1 MPVTACEFESHP
13 AHERTLRRHSN
24 HLVVMKIL
32 TSEQIR
38 EIDAQ
43 TVLREQISSLDLM
56 ERAATAFYHWLI
68 EKYDRKDTSI
78 LVFAGVGNN
87 GGDALAVARMLHGV
101 GYPVKVVVVEYSAS
115 YSDDC
120 LHNLHR
126 AEAAGVPCTKIV
138 LTSDIP
144 QSDFSQGALLQSDSP
159 KPHVVP
165 SMPELHLS
173 DIPPFDEY
181 DLLIDGLFGTGLNRK
196 VSGLAREVIARMNES
211 GKRIISID
219 VPSGLF
225 LDRETAFAVEASETV
240 TFQIPKLALY
250 LPGNQRYCGEVYRVE
265 IGLNEAAIAEADTN
279 TFFTRGEE
287 ARGWLKPLP
296 RFAHKGTLGHALVI
310 GGSLGMMGSVCL
322 AAKAALRSGCGLV
335 TAYLPHL
342 GVPIIQGH
350 FTEAMAIG
358 DVHGSRITSIEYGLK
373 PNAIGM
379 GIGMGQHDDTAQA
392 LHRFLKKNQ
401 EAENGVPLVVDADG
415 LNILSKHP
423 EWLSLLPPGTILT
436 PHPKELSRLIGEWSD
451 DFNKIQKTR
460 AFAREYGVIVVVK
473 GAFSLVI
480 DAETIHVNSSGTPA
494 LATAGSGDVL
504 TGMITGLL
512 AQGYPPLDAAR
523 LGVYLH
529 GLTANL
535 AAGRIH
541 ERSFIASDI
550 IDGIGNAYAF
560 LENDYPE
567 VF

>member
-1 MPVTACEFESHP
+1 
-13 AHERTLRRHSN
+13 
-24 HLVVMKIL
+24 MKIL

-43 TVLREQISSLDLM
+43 TVLRERISSLDLM
-56 ERAATAFYHWLI
+56 ERAATAFFHWFI
-68 EKYDRKDTSI
+68 KQYTREDTSI

-87 GGDALAVARMLHGV
+87 GGDALAVARMLHGT
-101 GYPVKVVVVEYSAS
+101 GYPVKVLVVEYSSS

-120 LHNLHR
+120 LHNLRR
-126 AEAAGVPCTKIV
+126 AEAAGVSCTRIDSA
-138 LTSDIP
+138 SDL
-144 QSDFSQGALLQSDSP
+144 SQGDFH
-159 KPHVVP
+159 KPHVAS
-165 SMPELHLS
+165 SMPELSLS
-173 DIPPFDEY
+173 DLPPFNEY
-181 DLLIDGLFGTGLNRK
+181 DLLIDGLFGTGLNRE

-225 LDRETAFAVEASETV
+225 LGRETTFAVEATETV

-250 LPGNQRYCGEVYRVE
+250 LPDNQRYCGEVWRVE
-265 IGLNEAAIAEADTN
+265 IGLNEAAIAEADTD
-279 TFFTRGEE
+279 TFFTRGED
-287 ARGWLKPLP
+287 ARRWLKPLP

-322 AAKAALRSGCGLV
+322 ASKAALRSGCGLV
-335 TAYLPHL
+335 TAYLPHS

-350 FTEAMAIG
+350 FPEAMAIG
-358 DVHGSRITSIEYGLK
+358 DAHGSRITAIEYGLK
-373 PNAIGM
+373 PNAIGI
-379 GIGMGQHDDTAQA
+379 GIGMGQHDDTVQA
-392 LHRFLKKNQ
+392 LHRFLKKIHGL
-401 EAENGVPLVVDADG
+401 ENGVPLVVDADG

-436 PHPKELSRLIGEWSD
+436 PHPKELSRLIGEWND
-451 DFNKIQKTR
+451 DFDKIQKTR

-473 GAFSLVI
+473 GAYSLVI
-480 DAETIHVNSSGTPA
+480 DAETIHVNSSGSPA

-535 AAGRIH
+535 ATGCIH
-541 ERSFIASDI
+541 ERAFIASDI
-550 IDGIGNAYAF
+550 IDGIGSTYAF
-560 LENDYPE
+560 LEKGHPGL
-567 VF
+567 V

>member
-1 MPVTACEFESHP
+1 
-13 AHERTLRRHSN
+13 
-24 HLVVMKIL
+24 MKIL
-32 TSEQIR
+32 TSGQIR
-38 EIDAQ
+38 EIDAK

-56 ERAATAFYHWLI
+56 ERAANAFYRWLI
-68 EKYDRKDTSI
+68 EKYDRDDTSI
-78 LVFAGVGNN
+78 LIFAGVGNN
-87 GGDALAVARMLHGV
+87 GGDALVVARLLHRA
-101 GYPVKVVVVEYSAS
+101 GYPVKVLVVEYSAS

-120 LHNLHR
+120 LHNLCL
-126 AEAAGVPCTKIV
+126 AEAAGVSCTKIV
-138 LTSDIP
+138 SANDL
-144 QSDFSQGALLQSDSP
+144 SQGDLSLSDSHKSP
-159 KPHVVP
+159 VA
-165 SMPELHLS
+165 SNIPEVCLS
-173 DIPPFDEY
+173 DIPPFDKY
-181 DLLIDGLFGTGLNRK
+181 DLLIDGLFGTGLNRE

-225 LDRETAFAVEASETV
+225 LDRKTTFAVEAYETV

-250 LPGNQRYCGEVYRVE
+250 LPGNQRFCGEVYRVE
-265 IGLNEAAIAEADTN
+265 IGLNEEAIAEADSDI
-279 TFFTRGEE
+279 FFTCGEE

-335 TAYLPHL
+335 TVYLPHS

-350 FTEAMAIG
+350 FPEAMAIG
-358 DVHGSRITSIEYGLK
+358 DAHGSRITSIEYNLK
-373 PNAIGM
+373 PNAIGI
-379 GIGMGQHDDTAQA
+379 GIGMGQHNETAQA
-392 LHRFLKKNQ
+392 LHRFLKKNHGL
-401 EAENGVPLVVDADG
+401 ENSVPLVVDADG
-415 LNILSKHP
+415 LNILSKYP
-423 EWLSLLPPGTILT
+423 EWLSLLPRGTILT

-451 DFNKIQKTR
+451 DFDKIRRTR

-480 DAETIHVNSSGTPA
+480 DAETIHVNSSGSPA
-494 LATAGSGDVL
+494 LATAGCGDVL

-535 AAGRIH
+535 AIGRVH
-541 ERSFIASDI
+541 ERAFIASDI

-560 LENDYPE
+560 LEKGHLGLA
-567 VF
+567 

>member
-1 MPVTACEFESHP
+1 
-13 AHERTLRRHSN
+13 
-24 HLVVMKIL
+24 MKIL

-43 TVLREQISSLDLM
+43 TVLRERISSLDLM

-68 EKYDRKDTSI
+68 EKYDREDISI

-87 GGDALAVARMLHGV
+87 GGDALAVARMLHGA

-115 YSDDC
+115 YSNDC
-120 LHNLHR
+120 LHNLRR
-126 AEAAGVPCTKIV
+126 AMAAGISCTKIV
-138 LTSDIP
+138 SASDIP
-144 QSDFSQGALLQSDSP
+144 QSNFFQGGLPQGGSPLNDSH
-159 KPHVVP
+159 KPNTGP
-165 SMPELHLS
+165 SVPELGLS
-173 DIPPFDEY
+173 DLSPFDEY
-181 DLLIDGLFGTGLNRK
+181 DLLIDGLFGTGFNRE

-211 GKRIISID
+211 GKRIVSID

-225 LDRETAFAVEASETV
+225 LDRKTAFAVEASETV

-250 LPGNQRYCGEVYRVE
+250 LPGNQHFCGEVWHVE
-265 IGLNEAAIAEADTN
+265 IGLSETAIAEADSD

-287 ARGWLKPLP
+287 ARGWLKLLP

-335 TAYLPHL
+335 TAYLPHS
-342 GVPIIQGH
+342 GVPIIQGY
-350 FTEAMAIG
+350 FPEAMAVG
-358 DVHGSRITSIEYGLK
+358 DAHGSRITAIEYNLK
-373 PNAIGM
+373 PNAIGI
-379 GIGMGQHDDTAQA
+379 GIGMGQHHDTTQA
-392 LHRFLKKNQ
+392 LYRFLKKIHGL
-401 EAENGVPLVVDADG
+401 ENSVPLVVDADG

-423 EWLSLLPPGTILT
+423 GWLSLLPPGTVLT

-451 DFNKIQKTR
+451 DFDKIQKTR

-535 AAGRIH
+535 ATGRMH
-541 ERSFIASDI
+541 ERAFIASDI
-550 IDGIGNAYAF
+550 IDGIGSAYAF
-560 LENDYPE
+560 LENVHPE